1 MPLKLFEALAC
12 GTPAIVTDLRAQ
24 ADLVR
29 EGECGLVVPVGD
41 ADALAHAVAALAA
54 DPDRRNRL
62 GEAGAQLVAAEHSWP
77 ARAADTASILRQ
89 AIQARR

>member
-1 MPLKLFEALAC
+1 
-12 GTPAIVTDLRAQ
+12 
-24 ADLVR
+24 
-29 EGECGLVVPVGD
+29 
-41 ADALAHAVAALAA
+41 VAALAA

-62 GEAGAQLVAAEHSWP
+62 GEAGAQLVAAEHSWT